1 MVNKDNFKI
10 SKNSPKWTN
19 KMTHQNIHQWVIN
32 YLPLTDNS
40 KIKSLPTYHNRCK
53 STKILLKIPFP
64 TTQIKKILII
74 KRKLNKKQPLIWSNW
89 LLLKETLIKTK
100 MTALTLADSMLTKS
114 TNMSK
119 ILYRNKPI
127 LLKNNLLNGHKRH
140 LSCLQLLQLTY
151 HLY

>member
-10 SKNSPKWTN
+10 SKSSPKWTN

-32 YLPLTDNS
+32 YLPLADNS
-40 KIKSLPTYHNRCK
+40 KIKSLPTYHNHYK

-64 TTQIKKILII
+64 TTPIKKILII

-89 LLLKETLIKTK
+89 SLLKETLIKTK

-127 LLKNNLLNGHKRH
+127 LSKNNLLNGHKRH
-140 LSCLQLLQLTY
+140 LSCLQLHQLTY
-151 HLY
+151 HLF